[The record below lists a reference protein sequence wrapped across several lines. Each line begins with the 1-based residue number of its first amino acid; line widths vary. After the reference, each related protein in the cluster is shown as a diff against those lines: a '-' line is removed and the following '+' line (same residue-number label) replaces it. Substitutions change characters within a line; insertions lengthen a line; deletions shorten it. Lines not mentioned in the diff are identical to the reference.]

1 VIFLIYLVIN
11 ISVLLLF
18 IKLKKHLHILET
30 LVYWMLSSYLFQN
43 FSALCYMNFKTLII
57 PEQLSYEFAHFLNR
71 ILLFPAFMVLF
82 LNYFLIQKTYK
93 RKLLIIIFFI
103 LILGGLEWLG
113 HTTGVL
119 IHVHWKIWWSFTF
132 WLLSLLILVG
142 FMKFFRK
149 ILYRGD

>member
-1 VIFLIYLVIN
+1 MIFLIYLVIN
-11 ISVLLLF
+11 VCVLFLF
-18 IKLKKHLHILET
+18 IKLKKHLHILEV
-30 LVYWMLSSYLFQN
+30 LVYWMVSSYLFQN
-43 FSALCYMNFKTLII
+43 FSALCYMNFKTLVI

-71 ILLFPAFMVLF
+71 ILLFPALMVLS
-82 LNYFLIQKTYK
+82 LNYFLTLKTYK
-93 RKLLIIIFFI
+93 SRILLMTFFI
-103 LILGGLEWLG
+103 LILSGLEWLG

-132 WLLSLLILVG
+132 WLVSILALMG

>member
-1 VIFLIYLVIN
+1 MIFLIYLVIN
-11 ISVLLLF
+11 MSVVFLF
-18 IKLKKHLHILET
+18 IKLKKHLHILEV

-43 FSALCYMNFKTLII
+43 FSALCYMNFKILVI

-82 LNYFLIQKTYK
+82 LNYFLILKTYK
-93 RKLLIIIFFI
+93 SRFLLIIFFI
-103 LILGGLEWLG
+103 LILGGLEWLA

-119 IHVHWKIWWSFTF
+119 IHVHWRIWWSFAF
-132 WLLSLLILVG
+132 WLVSILTLIS

-149 ILYRGD
+149 ILYRED

>member
-71 ILLFPAFMVLF
+71 ILLIPAFMVLF